1 MKTHFCLFQ
10 VSLEV
15 EILSSSSCTGSLSS
29 NEVAP
34 ATTDEIRVA
43 SYLIISAAFNDYDPK
58 LNITLPRQLNYFVDE
73 VKDGVVTDA
82 CLKSAKDTTGQC
94 PYYINPVH
102 AVMLSK
108 YNLSLDSNSTSRW
121 HTTLTAG
128 KRDRTRLCASSN
140 GKSKSTRL
148 KDMLPTVA
156 RFILAQGPAEMWAEL
171 VAVCKADKQS
181 SGQSS
186 KKAIMHHLMRC
197 LRTVLFGTV
206 RYFNTVP

>member
-1 MKTHFCLFQ
+1 M
-10 VSLEV
+10 EV
-15 EILSSSSCTGSLSS
+15 EILSSSSCTGSWSS

-94 PYYINPVH
+94 PYYINPVD

-108 YNLSLDSNSTSRW
+108 YNLSLDSNSTYRW
-121 HTTLTAG
+121 RTKLTAG

-140 GKSKSTRL
+140 GKSKTSRL
-148 KDMLPTVA
+148 KDMLPSVA

-171 VAVCKADKQS
+171 VAAREVDKQS

-186 KKAIMHHLMRC
+186 SKKAIMHLTRC
-197 LRTVLFGTV
+197 LRTVLYGTV
-206 RYFNTVP
+206 RYFSTVP